1 VKNALILLA
10 SLIGAAATGCATGP
24 TPIPD
29 ASSAGAQLYISKCGV
44 CHSIPHPKR
53 NSYPEWQ
60 HLLELMQQR
69 MAEQKMPA
77 LTGGEKK
84 VILGYLQHHAR

>member
-1 VKNALILLA
+1 MKNALILLA

-24 TPIPD
+24 TSIPD
-29 ASSAGAQLYISKCGV
+29 ASSAGARLYVSKCGA
-44 CHSIPHPKR
+44 CHSLPHPKR
-53 NSYPEWQ
+53 NSYREWQ

-77 LTGGEKK
+77 LTGEEKE
-84 VILGYLQHHAR
+84 VLLGYLQRHAR